1 MDLHPDL
8 APLEFLVG
16 SWTGNGEGA
25 YPTIEPFAY
34 QEMIA
39 FGHIGKPFLSYGQRT
54 RHANTGLPLHSESGY
69 LRSLGNG
76 EVELVIAQ
84 PSGIVEVHSGRV
96 EEARV
101 DLASVIVA
109 TTPSAKSVE
118 AVRRVIELVDGELHT
133 RLWMAAVG
141 QPLQLH
147 LSASFQRDH
156 S

>member
-8 APLEFLVG
+8 APLAFLVG
-16 SWTGNGEGA
+16 SWTGRGEGS
-25 YPTIEPFAY
+25 YPTIAPFAY
-34 QEMIA
+34 HEEIDV
-39 FGHIGKPFLSYGQRT
+39 GHVGKPFLSYVQRT
-54 RHANTGLPLHSESGY
+54 RHATTGLPLHSESGY
-69 LRSLGNG
+69 LRSVDDGK
-76 EVELVIAQ
+76 VELVIAQ

-96 EEARV
+96 EDAKI
-101 DLASVIVA
+101 DLASLVVA
-109 TTPSAKSVE
+109 TTPSAKPVE
-118 AVRRVIELVDGELHT
+118 AVRRVIELLDEELHT

>member
-8 APLEFLVG
+8 TPLEFLVG
-16 SWTGNGEGA
+16 SWTGGGEGA

-34 QEMIA
+34 HEEIA
-39 FGHIGKPFLSYGQRT
+39 FGHVGKPFLSYIQRT
-54 RHANTGLPLHSESGY
+54 RHASTGLPLHSESGY
-69 LRSLGNG
+69 LRSLGDG
-76 EVELVIAQ
+76 RVELVIAQ
-84 PSGIVEVHSGRV
+84 PSGIVEVHTGRV
-96 EEARV
+96 EEAKV

-118 AVRRVIELVDGELHT
+118 AVRRVIELVDEELHT

>member
-1 MDLHPDL
+1 MDIHPDL

-16 SWTGNGEGA
+16 SWTGHGEGA

-34 QEMIA
+34 QEVIT
-39 FGHIGKPFLSYGQRT
+39 FGHVGKPFLSYVQRT
-54 RHANTGLPLHSESGY
+54 RHATTGLPLHSESGY
-69 LRSLGNG
+69 LRSLGDG
-76 EVELVIAQ
+76 RVELVIAQ
-84 PSGIVEVHSGRV
+84 PSGIVEVHSGLV
-96 EEARV
+96 EETKV
-101 DLASVIVA
+101 DLASVLVA

-118 AVRRVIELVDGELHT
+118 EVRRVIELVDEELHA

-147 LSASFQRDH
+147 LSASFQRDQ